1 MHEYKAVS
9 ITGSKVCSKVKVGFL
24 QRKVEFKFLHEL
36 ATSLG
41 LSRSPSHMLD
51 CSAAGAL
58 DVDPHTEDHSYCRS
72 IRNYI

>member
-9 ITGSKVCSKVKVGFL
+9 ITGSKVCSRVKVGSL
-24 QRKVEFKFLHEL
+24 KRKIELKFLHEL
-36 ATSLG
+36 STSFG
-41 LSRSPSHMLD
+41 LSCPPAHMLD

-58 DVDPHTEDHSYCRS
+58 AVDPHTEDHSYCRS